1 MVTAAVQAQESS
13 CPVEP
18 PRDERFLLRAV
29 DWQAYRK
36 ISEALSGHHVR
47 LTYDRGNLEF
57 MTISYAHG
65 NLGRLLGRLIVV
77 LTEELALPIRSCGDM
92 TCDREDLERGLEPDD
107 CFYLHHESLIRHKEE
122 IDLAVDPPP
131 DLATEIDISRSSS
144 RRLVIYAALRVPEVW
159 RFDGQILHIHRL
171 QENGQYVEMR
181 ESLYF
186 PAPALQELAACLQR
200 RAQMDENSLVR
211 AFREWVR
218 EQIGKGWRTGP

>member
-92 TCDREDLERGLEPDD
+92 TCDRCAQRWKLWGWGAVECSLSDYARLRRNLALAPDIDGGRLAISNRPPRGAGRR
-107 CFYLHHESLIRHKEE
+107 SLT
-122 IDLAVDPPP
+122 A
-131 DLATEIDISRSSS
+131 SSY
-144 RRLVIYAALRVPEVW
+144 R
-159 RFDGQILHIHRL
+159 
-171 QENGQYVEMR
+171 
-181 ESLYF
+181 
-186 PAPALQELAACLQR
+186 
-200 RAQMDENSLVR
+200 
-211 AFREWVR
+211 
-218 EQIGKGWRTGP
+218 

>member
-1 MVTAAVQAQESS
+1 MEKSFMVTAAVQAQESS

-92 TCDREDLERGLEPDD
+92 TCDREDLERGAEPDES
-107 CFYLHHESLIRHKEE
+107 FYIQNLARIQDKEV

-131 DLATEIDISRSSS
+131 DLGVEIDLSRSS
-144 RRLVIYAALRVPEVW
+144 RTRMAVYAAIRVPE
-159 RFDGQILHIHRL
+159 L
-171 QENGQYVEMR
+171 
-181 ESLYF
+181 
-186 PAPALQELAACLQR
+186 
-200 RAQMDENSLVR
+200 
-211 AFREWVR
+211 
-218 EQIGKGWRTGP
+218 